1 MSAEM
6 NEVCQDYESTLQEL
20 KNNSKPHINM
30 LTMLADENQ
39 RYASKITQIIESRIE
54 KVSILLSFFTFTSSF
69 RLKRLNIAKDLVFNY
84 FFDDFCKYF
93 ALYQSLIG
101 VQVIIVIFRLLFP
114 NLMKESKIH

>member
-69 RLKRLNIAKDLVFNY
+69 RLKRLNIAKDLVRF
-84 FFDDFCKYF
+84 
-93 ALYQSLIG
+93 
-101 VQVIIVIFRLLFP
+101 
-114 NLMKESKIH
+114 